1 MLKASGICM
10 ALPWMESLAGSS
22 TPQTP
27 KRFCSIYFP
36 YGVSLPNQE
45 SEFSQ
50 WNWFPQGEGKNFT
63 FNKSLEP
70 LNKFRDQVTVLGGLC
85 HPKVKRIGGHDS
97 GDTFLT
103 GEEMSL
109 KANGLKNSI
118 SLDQFMAH
126 THRLGS

>member
-22 TPQTP
+22 SPQSP

-70 LNKFRDQVTVLGGLC
+70 LNKFRDQVTVLVAYATQ
-85 HPKVKRIGGHDS
+85 KSKESAVTI
-97 GDTFLT
+97 
-103 GEEMSL
+103 
-109 KANGLKNSI
+109 AV
-118 SLDQFMAH
+118 
-126 THRLGS
+126 THFSRVRK

>member
-1 MLKASGICM
+1 MKILGKSKMNRRTMLKASGICM
-10 ALPWMESLAGSS
+10 ALPWMESLAGS
-22 TPQTP
+22 TAPQTP

-70 LNKFRDQVTVLGGLC
+70 LNKFRDQVTGLGWPLP
-85 HPKVKRIGGHDS
+85 PKSQKDRG
-97 GDTFLT
+97 T
-103 GEEMSL
+103 
-109 KANGLKNSI
+109 
-118 SLDQFMAH
+118 
-126 THRLGS
+126 